1 MNIELLN
8 KYKVIEWIYNYW
20 LSTKFLN
27 ECWIKLTN
35 QIRLILILN
44 KNTKF
49 KAKEILLN

>member
-20 LSTKFLN
+20 LNK
-27 ECWIKLTN
+27 IKLTN

-49 KAKEILLN
+49 KVKEILLN